1 MISNQGGIVVKSVPK
16 SDDLRLWYNNGSYHL
31 LTVGTTGSG
40 KTQNIVMP
48 SILSI
53 ATSGASMVINDPK
66 GELYSLT
73 SEYLKR
79 SGYKVYAMDY
89 FQPLAGT
96 CFNQLFMINQE
107 YDRGLRSYYTI
118 HAIGAIL
125 KVMDLIEG
133 ILTKDKN
140 KNRLMYFQET
150 RKKGKHNNLA
160 PRYQQHIA
168 KGRFYE
174 TGNTAQRETVFV
186 YPELDINNE
195 SKFTESIYKGDL
207 YRLNLEKLHYAFTNK
222 YKLTYE
228 EYSNNTET
236 IVKMLKEIFCNLLN
250 FISQNYETPR
260 NDDNYDTIH
269 HNDYL
274 LARQDKIIKRV
285 REVLDL
291 MDPLFIHKYYE
302 NKIIQNMEIL
312 KDRAPGSPDFALA
325 EEFIERYRSI
335 LLQPELSLETLR
347 TFLNDMLADHQ
358 SIWRSC
364 ETEANKNA
372 KIVAQMIVGKTGSEK
387 IWDDSA
393 VALIQALILLT
404 CREAD
409 LDCSRHLGS
418 VNRILSELI
427 ELDEFNKTGIDYISD
442 RLEYGDIVRTTL
454 AGFRSTSDKTKTSV
468 LFSANTPVGI
478 FGDYAVIDQAAHHE
492 FDPETL
498 AEEKTAVFLI
508 SPGNDDAGSAQY
520 TILST
525 LFVEQVFT
533 CLNRYLNK
541 TKEQTLPRPVYFLLD
556 EVANIPPIPQLGS
569 KITLAR
575 SKNMRFLLVI
585 QSYEQLKNLYHD
597 ECETIKENS
606 QLMYLLSNSLGTA
619 SEISERIGKATT
631 EINSWS
637 SSTNDSGTSYST
649 NTSAT
654 GSDLI
659 TAQELMTLKEGEGV
673 YIMTRQSPYRTSLLP
688 AYKWKIYGWMKNH
701 RIENIHIKRN
711 EQEVNFFCPDI
722 EDFTTAYECLAK
734 GFILDYPLYMMF
746 KNMEIQ
752 DGTKIE
758 W

>member
-1 MISNQGGIVVKSVPK
+1 MVNNPGGIVVKSIPK
-16 SDDLRLWYNNGSYHL
+16 GDDTRLWYNNQSYHL

-73 SEYLKR
+73 SEYLKK

-107 YDRGLRSYYTI
+107 YDRGLKSYYSI
-118 HAIGAIL
+118 HAIDAIL
-125 KVMDLIEG
+125 KMMDLIEG
-133 ILTKDKN
+133 ILTKDPS
-140 KNRLMYFQET
+140 KNRLTYFQET
-150 RKKGKHNNLA
+150 KKKGRHNSLP

-174 TGNTAQRETVFV
+174 TGNASQKETVFI

-195 SKFTESIYKGDL
+195 SRFIDGAYKGDF
-207 YRLNLEKLHYAFTNK
+207 YRLNLEKLNYAFTDK
-222 YKLTYE
+222 YSLSYE
-228 EYSNNTET
+228 EYCKNSEL
-236 IVKMLKEIFCNLLN
+236 IVKMLKELFCSLLN
-250 FISQNYETPR
+250 QVSLNYKSPR
-260 NDDNYDTIH
+260 KDDNYDTIH
-269 HNDYL
+269 QNDYL
-274 LARQDKIIKRV
+274 LARQDKVMKRV
-285 REVLDL
+285 QEILNL
-291 MDPLFIHKYYE
+291 MSEPFIRKYYE
-302 NKIIQNMEIL
+302 YKIVQNMEII
-312 KDRAPGSPDFALA
+312 KERAPGSPDFALA
-325 EEFIERYRSI
+325 EEYIDTYRSI
-335 LLQPELSLETLR
+335 LLKSEFSLEVLR
-347 TFLNDMLADHQ
+347 TFLKDMLADHQ

-372 KIVAQMIVGKTGSEK
+372 KIVAQMIVGKTGSDK

-393 VALIQALILLT
+393 VALIQALIVLT

-409 LDCSRHLGS
+409 LDYSRHLGS

-427 ELDEFNKTGIDYISD
+427 ELDEYDKTGIDYLSD
-442 RLEYGDIVRTTL
+442 RLVYGDIVRTTL

-468 LFSANTPVGI
+468 LFSANTPLGI
-478 FGDYAVIDQAAHHE
+478 FGDFAVVDQAAHHE
-492 FDPETL
+492 FDPEVL

-525 LFVEQVFT
+525 LFLEQTFT

-606 QLMYLLSNSLGTA
+606 QLLYLLSNSLGTA
-619 SEISERIGKATT
+619 SEISERIGKATV

-637 SSTNDSGTSYST
+637 SSTNDSGTSHST

-654 GSDLI
+654 SSDLI
-659 TAQELMTLKEGEGV
+659 TAQELMTLDEGEGI
-673 YIMTRQSPYRTSLLP
+673 YIMTRESPYRTSLLP
-688 AYKWKIYGWMKNH
+688 AYKWKIFEWLNH
-701 RIENIHIKRN
+701 HRVNNIHIKRN
-711 EQEVNFFCPDI
+711 EQEINFFCPDI

-734 GFILDYPLYMMF
+734 GFILDYPMYMLF
-746 KNMEIQ
+746 KNIELN
-752 DGTKIE
+752 DGTKID

>member
-1 MISNQGGIVVKSVPK
+1 MSNNPGGIVVKSVPK
-16 SDDLRLWYNNGSYHL
+16 GDDLKLWYNNGSYHL

-73 SEYLKR
+73 SEYLKKI
-79 SGYKVYAMDY
+79 GYKVYAMDY

-107 YDRGLRSYYTI
+107 YDRGLKSYYTI
-118 HAIGAIL
+118 NAIETIL
-125 KVMDLIEG
+125 KVLDLIEG
-133 ILTKDKN
+133 IITKDQS
-140 KNRLMYFQET
+140 KNRLTYFQET

-174 TGNTAQRETVFV
+174 TGNTAQRETVYV
-186 YPELDINNE
+186 YPELDINNT
-195 SKFTESIYKGDL
+195 SRFTEGIHKGDF
-207 YRLNLEKLHYAFTNK
+207 YKLNIDKLNYAFVNK
-222 YKLTYE
+222 YHLTYE
-228 EYSNNTET
+228 EYCNNSEL
-236 IVKMLKEIFCNLLN
+236 IVKLLKETFCNLLN
-250 FISQNYETPR
+250 YVSMIYSSPR
-260 NDDNYDTIH
+260 KDDNYDTIH
-269 HNDYL
+269 QNDYL
-274 LARQDKIIKRV
+274 LARQDKVMKRV
-285 REVLDL
+285 REVLNL
-291 MDPLFIHKYYE
+291 LDPVFIKKYYE
-302 NKIIQNMEIL
+302 EKITQNIQIL
-312 KDRAPGSPDFALA
+312 KERSPESQDFALA
-325 EEFIERYRSI
+325 EGFIEGYRSI
-335 LLQPELSLETLR
+335 LLQPKLSLEVIR

-393 VALIQALILLT
+393 VALIQALIVLV
-404 CREAD
+404 CRESD
-409 LDCSRHLGS
+409 LNFSRHLGN

-427 ELDEFNKTGIDYISD
+427 ELDEFNKTGIDYLSD
-442 RLEYGDIVRTTL
+442 RLAYGDIVRTTL

-492 FDPETL
+492 FNPEIL

-525 LFVEQVFT
+525 LFLEQTFT

-619 SEISERIGKATT
+619 SEISERIGKATV

-637 SSTNDSGTSYST
+637 NSTNDSGTSYST
-649 NTSAT
+649 NTSVT
-654 GSDLI
+654 GTDLI
-659 TAQELMTLKEGEGV
+659 TAQELMTLEEGQGV
-673 YIMTRQSPYRTSLLP
+673 YIMTRQSPYKTTLLP
-688 AYKWKIYGWMKNH
+688 AYKWRIYDWLRSHKID
-701 RIENIHIKRN
+701 NIHIKRN
-711 EQEVNFFCPDI
+711 EQEINFFCPEI
-722 EDFTTAYECLAK
+722 EDFTTAYESLAK
-734 GFILDYPLYMMF
+734 GFILDYPLYMLF
-746 KNMEIQ
+746 KNIEWQ